1 MRMKVSP
8 MTWTEIAGT
17 AAEIDATWVLIGK
30 ALAVLTVIV
39 GLFKAVEY
47 LWSKTPTAKIESRL
61 ETAEKRLEDGDKH
74 FDELDTRIRKIE
86 EQVSA
91 TQKQINEV
99 NEGIKMLGKAEVS
112 LFNHFINGNGVD
124 EMKREVKDLTDY
136 FIER

>member
-1 MRMKVSP
+1 MP
-8 MTWTEIAGT
+8 MINFDVAET
-17 AAEIDATWVLIGK
+17 AAQFDATWVLIGK

-47 LWSKTPTAKIESRL
+47 LWAKTPTAKIESRL

-74 FDELDTRIRKIE
+74 FDELDRRIQSIE
-86 EQVSA
+86 EQVGE

-99 NEGIKMLGKAEVS
+99 NEGVKMLGKAEVS
-112 LFNHFINGNGVD
+112 LFRHFIDGNGVD
-124 EMKREVKDLTDY
+124 QMKKELKDLTDY

>member
-1 MRMKVSP
+1 MKA
-8 MTWTEIAGT
+8 TLILTDIADT
-17 AAEIDATWVLIGK
+17 AVEIDATWVLIGK

-47 LWSKTPTAKIESRL
+47 LWSKTPTAKIETRL
-61 ETAEKRLEDGDKH
+61 DTAEKRLEKGDKR
-74 FDELDTRIRKIE
+74 FDELDRRIQSIE
-86 EQVSA
+86 TQVSE

-124 EMKREVKDLTDY
+124 QMKQEVKDLTDY

>member
-1 MRMKVSP
+1 MRTVSP
-8 MTWTEIAGT
+8 MILTEIAGT

-47 LWSKTPTAKIESRL
+47 LWAKTPTAKIESRL

-74 FDELDTRIRKIE
+74 FDELDRRIQSIE
-86 EQVSA
+86 EQVGE

-99 NEGIKMLGKAEVS
+99 NEGVKMLGKAEVS
-112 LFNHFINGNGVD
+112 LFRHFIDGNGVD
-124 EMKREVKDLTDY
+124 QMKKELKDLTDY